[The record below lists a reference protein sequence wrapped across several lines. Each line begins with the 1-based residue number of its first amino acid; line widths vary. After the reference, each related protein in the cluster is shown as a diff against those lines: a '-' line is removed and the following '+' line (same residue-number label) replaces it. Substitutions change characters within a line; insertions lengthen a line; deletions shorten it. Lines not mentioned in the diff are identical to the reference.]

1 MKESRLHLEDLD
13 SVDLKII
20 ALLQE
25 DARRSNVSIARQVGL
40 NETTVKKRIARL
52 TDNGVIRV
60 LAAVN
65 PPAVG
70 LTADVLVGIC
80 VKPGTI
86 YAVGDALSAMSETI
100 YLGYVSGRFDIITQV
115 LVSDPQEL
123 LNFLSTRIAHIDG
136 IVSLETFFIMH
147 NEKIDYEWKLV
158 DRLPGV
164 LDTPSVT
171 ASGLGDYGDDGARA
185 ATPNEEL

>member
-1 MKESRLHLEDLD
+1 MLRESGLHLADLD
-13 SVDLKII
+13 KVDLQII

-25 DARRSNVSIARQVGL
+25 SARRSNVSIARQVGVG
-40 NETTVKKRIARL
+40 ETTVKKRIERL
-52 TDNGVIRV
+52 TENGVIRV

-65 PPAVG
+65 PVAVG

-86 YAVGDALSAMSETI
+86 HEVGDALSVRSEVV
-100 YLGYVSGRFDIITQV
+100 YLGYVTGRFDIITQV
-115 LVSDPQEL
+115 LVPDPQEL
-123 LNFLSTRIAHIDG
+123 LEFLSTRIAHIEN

-158 DRLPGV
+158 DRLPNV
-164 LDTPSVT
+164 FD
-171 ASGLGDYGDDGARA
+171 
-185 ATPNEEL
+185 